1 MNMHLPDPFTR
12 RAFLTRGLV
21 LASAATSLPGFLENS
36 ALAMAQATDALRS
49 RPGVPDERILV
60 VVQLSGGNDGLNTV
74 VPYSDRAYHNA
85 RPGIRIGER
94 EALALNEQV
103 GLHPRL
109 TGLKQLHDDGLLS
122 VVQGVGY
129 PNPNRSHFVS
139 MDIWHTADPSATGPG
154 WLGRYVDS
162 ECSGARPRNDAAHK
176 QQGPAIALGG
186 EAPLALRGKQTQ
198 PVAFESPELFRWTG
212 ESLGHDHPL
221 PVSPHPLPVGESGV
235 RSTPGEGQP
244 TDNSALAFLTR
255 TTLDAQVSS
264 DAIRKAAR
272 AAPLTNWPRSE
283 LAQQLQLVSAMI
295 AAGLPTRVYY
305 TSMGGFDTHAQ
316 QGGAFGRHAQLMQQL
331 GDSLAAFYAELKA
344 QRNDARVLTMCFSE
358 FGRRVSQNASNGT
371 DHGAAAPVFLAGP
384 MVRPGVL
391 NAHPSLTDLDD
402 GDLRYAVDFRSVYA
416 GVLADWMKADP
427 DEVLGKRFR
436 KAELIRKS

>member
-12 RAFLTRGLV
+12 RAFLTKGLV
-21 LASAATSLPGFLENS
+21 LASAASSLPGFLENS

-74 VPYSDRAYHNA
+74 IPYSDRAYHNA
-85 RPGIRIGER
+85 RPGIRVGER

-109 TGLKQLHDDGLLS
+109 TGLKQLHDDGMLS
-122 VVQGVGY
+122 IVQGVGY

-162 ECSGARPRNDAAHK
+162 ECSGARPRNGDAPK

-186 EAPLALRGKQTQ
+186 ESPLALRGKQTQ

-212 ESLGHDHPL
+212 ESLGHEHPL
-221 PVSPHPLPVGESGV
+221 PAGDGGAQ
-235 RSTPGEGQP
+235 STPGEGAP
-244 TDNSALAFLTR
+244 ANATDNSALAFLTR

-272 AAPLTNWPRSE
+272 AAPLTSWPRSG

-316 QGGAFGRHAQLMQQL
+316 QGGSNGRHAQLMQQL

-391 NAHPSLTDLDD
+391 NAHPSLTNLDD

-427 DEVLGKRFR
+427 NAILGKRFR
-436 KAELIRKS
+436 KAELIRKM